1 MQGQFKFTFC
11 NLETEVLTPESPEDR
26 LEDIGEDEPIKPYEK
41 RALNFLVN
49 EYLLLQDYK
58 LTSVTFSEENENQV
72 SVFFVKRKG
81 KCVQGDIL
89 KANSIS
95 SLY

>member
-1 MQGQFKFTFC
+1 MYFEMQGQFKYNHPC

-26 LEDIGEDEPIKPYEK
+26 PEDIGEDEPIKPYEK

-58 LTSVTFSEENENQV
+58 LTSVTFSEENENQA
-72 SVFFVKRKG
+72 SRF
-81 KCVQGDIL
+81 L
-89 KANSIS
+89 
-95 SLY
+95 

>member
-1 MQGQFKFTFC
+1 M
-11 NLETEVLTPESPEDR
+11 TPESPEDR
-26 LEDIGEDEPIKPYEK
+26 LEDIGEDEPIKPYQK

-72 SVFFVKRKG
+72 SFFCEKKM
-81 KCVQGDIL
+81 
-89 KANSIS
+89 
-95 SLY
+95 

>member
-1 MQGQFKFTFC
+1 MQEQFKYDHHC
-11 NLETEVLTPESPEDR
+11 NSETEVLTPESPEDR

-58 LTSVTFSEENENQV
+58 LTSVTFSEENENQASCFWEKKIAIV
-72 SVFFVKRKG
+72 YEFF
-81 KCVQGDIL
+81 L
-89 KANSIS
+89 AS
-95 SLY
+95 